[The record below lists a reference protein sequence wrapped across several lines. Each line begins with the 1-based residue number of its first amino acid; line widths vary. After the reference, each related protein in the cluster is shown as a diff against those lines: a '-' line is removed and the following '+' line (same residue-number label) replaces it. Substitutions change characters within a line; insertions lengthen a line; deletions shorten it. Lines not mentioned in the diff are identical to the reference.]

1 MKTAYT
7 ISAIGHAAIL
17 LWSLW
22 SLSAKPLP
30 PVPAEALPVDLVSVA
45 EFTQMTA
52 GSKAAPQAEAPK
64 PLVEKV
70 AEAKPVEDPTAKV
83 VENKEVKAAREA
95 PPAPES
101 KPPEPKPPEPK
112 PQDKK
117 EPETKPDQIAEVLAK
132 QEAKKPEPKK
142 AEAKPPA
149 PPKRPAP
156 PAPKFDPKKVE
167 ALLDKRD
174 STRLAAAGQTLNN
187 SASLGTPTGR
197 AAQLSL
203 SELDALRQRLAQL
216 WSIPAGAKDPQ
227 ELVVQ
232 VRIKLRPDGTLAA
245 PPMVLT
251 SGRTPLFVAA
261 RDSAIRALFRG
272 QPYDMLRPETYEL
285 WKDIEITFDPRDMIR
300 G

>member
-7 ISAIGHAAIL
+7 ISAIGHAALL
-17 LWSLW
+17 LWSMW

-30 PVPAEALPVDLVSVA
+30 SLPSEALPVDLVSVA
-45 EFTQMTA
+45 ELTKMTA

-95 PPAPES
+95 PPAPE
-101 KPPEPKPPEPK
+101 PKPPEPK
-112 PQDKK
+112 PQEKK
-117 EPETKPDQIAEVLAK
+117 ESETKPDQIAEVLAK
-132 QEAKKPEPKK
+132 QESKKPEPKRT
-142 AEAKPPA
+142 EAKPPT

-187 SASLGTPTGR
+187 NASLGAPTGR
-197 AAQLSL
+197 ASQLSL

-232 VRIKLRPDGTLAA
+232 IRIKLKPDGTLAA

-251 SGRTPLFVAA
+251 SGRSALFVAA

-272 QPYDMLRPETYEL
+272 QPYDMLRPENYEL
-285 WKDIEITFDPRDMIR
+285 WKDVEITFDPRDMIR